1 MVKAAAPPT
10 QVAKV
15 VVVAGVAA
23 VADPGLADMATGL
36 AVVST
41 AVPVVAEM
49 GKARTHE
56 AVRLTCPSR
65 TGIDSCSSTGC
76 H

>member
-56 AVRLTCPSR
+56 AVRLKSSH

>member
-1 MVKAAAPPT
+1 M
-10 QVAKV
+10 
-15 VVVAGVAA
+15 VVVAALVMAA
-23 VADPGLADMATGL
+23 TAD
-36 AVVST
+36 
-41 AVPVVAEM
+41 PVVAEM

-56 AVRLTCPSR
+56 AVRLKSSH